1 MSRLFWKHQ
10 PTDVA
15 LTAYQNEQMPE
26 FTKDLV
32 DMGPWREKLLARPSA
47 FVCSSPSWFSSL
59 KMAAVTDSQSW
70 GGGGVLQRPHD
81 LLPPFVDKDASLRDC
96 DSAVATQP
104 VQEPAGTRS

>member
-1 MSRLFWKHQ
+1 MIRLFWKHQ

-32 DMGPWREKLLARPSA
+32 DMGHWREKLLARSSA
-47 FVCSSPSWFSSL
+47 FVCSSPFWFSSL
-59 KMAAVTDSQSW
+59 KMAAVTDSQK
-70 GGGGVLQRPHD
+70 GGGVLQRPHD
-81 LLPPFVDKDASLRDC
+81 FLPSFVDKDAPLRDC
-96 DSAVATQP
+96 DSAVAT